1 MAGTATAKGQFGS
14 HPITTGLNKVD
25 MFNAACQINGN
36 FAASKEFSI
45 IATGENGL
53 PLVVALQDADGGRVI
68 FDCFRER
75 LFDSTRI
82 LQSARYLKNGAAW
95 LAFSEKAKK
104 TVSLFG
110 LTVPETYSSS
120 FLIGL
125 PSLVFVAMT
134 IGGFIYYK
142 KIFSKKQQRDLEARL
157 TASYV

>member
-1 MAGTATAKGQFGS
+1 
-14 HPITTGLNKVD
+14 
-25 MFNAACQINGN
+25 MFQAACQINGN
-36 FAASKEFSI
+36 FAGSKEFSI

-53 PLVVALQDADGGRVI
+53 PLVVALQDVDGGRVI

-104 TVSLFG
+104 GGILVG
-110 LTVPETYSSS
+110 LAELVTSTSS
-120 FLIGL
+120 FFTSL
-125 PSLVFVAMT
+125 PSLVIMAAGISGFV
-134 IGGFIYYK
+134 YYK
-142 KIFSKKQQRDLEARL
+142 KVFGKKQKRDLEARL